1 MDRASGSRSRRERQ
15 PRSSVE
21 YTETP
26 YDGIGAELRQARISL
41 GYDIAQVAEALRMRA
56 SQVEAIEE
64 GRFGD
69 LPGATYAAGFLR
81 SYARLLGIDPDLV
94 AGAFRDEAQALRTPP
109 KLEFPLPPDE
119 GNRPG
124 LALIVVSLVVAGA
137 IYGAWHS
144 SSSDGRVELTAVSEV
159 PERLVAAV
167 SELMSPNTA
176 APPDAE
182 VATTS
187 ASAAVPEATLEPAAG
202 ALETMAEGASG
213 AAAAPSGSALAAA
226 DEAAAGDVSQASTGA
241 ADGPPSSAATAAT
254 VASDEDPDTPP
265 PEPETLALAAPAGDG
280 ASAPPPLP
288 AVAGTSVAAGYVPR
302 TFGAANK
309 GARVVLRARADS
321 WVQIQGAN
329 SELVLTRMLR
339 AGDTYQVPNR
349 DDLVMIT
356 GNAGGIIFV
365 VDGKAFPPMGP
376 DGAVRRNIPLAPEE
390 LLARVAASQ

>member
-1 MDRASGSRSRRERQ
+1 MDRASGSWSRRERQ

-21 YTETP
+21 FKETP
-26 YDGIGAELRQARISL
+26 YNGIGAELRDARISL

-94 AGAFRDEAQALRTPP
+94 AGAFRDEAQALRAPP
-109 KLEFPLPPDE
+109 KLDFPLPPDE

-124 LALIVVSLVVAGA
+124 LALIAVSLVVAGA

-144 SSSDGRVELTAVSEV
+144 STSDSRIELTAVSEV
-159 PERLVAAV
+159 PERLAAAV
-167 SELMSPNTA
+167 SELMSPDTGEPPA
-176 APPDAE
+176 AD
-182 VATTS
+182 VAA
-187 ASAAVPEATLEPAAG
+187 ASSAVPEAAVEPAAG
-202 ALETMAEGASG
+202 ELETTAEGAPDS
-213 AAAAPSGSALAAA
+213 ATVQSGSAPAAVSAAEAGGASPQSTSIADRPPLGAAMAAA
-226 DEAAAGDVSQASTGA
+226 L
-241 ADGPPSSAATAAT
+241 PSDDDT
-254 VASDEDPDTPP
+254 DTPP
-265 PEPETLALAAPAGDG
+265 PEPETLALAAPASDG

-288 AVAGTSVAAGYVPR
+288 AVAGKSAAEGYVPR
-302 TFGAANK
+302 AFGAANK
-309 GARVVLRARADS
+309 DARVVLKARADS

-349 DDLVMIT
+349 NDLVMIT

-376 DGAVRRNIPLAPEE
+376 DGAVRRNIPLSPEE
-390 LLARVAASQ
+390 LLARVAASH